1 MQACRMKMRTQ
12 LAVYRGQARLE
23 EHVGLPVAWK
33 TFAIDIILASLV
45 TICKEN
51 GMFQLQCLLVQ

>member
-23 EHVGLPVAWK
+23 EHVDLLHGKHLPL
-33 TFAIDIILASLV
+33 ILFWPL
-45 TICKEN
+45 
-51 GMFQLQCLLVQ
+51 